1 MKNLSTIGVVVI
13 TENGKENGNM
23 NKELEALKCVDILKE
38 DGCITTVYQGK
49 VLETIR
55 QALIELEAIKT
66 NNLSKAI
73 ECVDYLI
80 KVQEDALALSRSH
93 NNNFIIDKIEKLK
106 YIRQILQNKSK
117 EKLAF
122 DIIKNKPQA
131 ELSLIQFGTIKT
143 YEEYLD
149 YTDKWDLDEYG
160 DLVYTEDEFNL
171 LVEVFK
177 Q

>member
-1 MKNLSTIGVVVI
+1 
-13 TENGKENGNM
+13 M
-23 NKELEALKCVDILKE
+23 NKELEALNCVDILKE

-55 QALIELEAIKT
+55 QALLELEAIKED
-66 NNLSKAI
+66 NPSKAI

-80 KVQEDALALSRSH
+80 KVQEDAIALGRSVNRNYH
-93 NNNFIIDKIEKLK
+93 NTFAIDKLEKLK
-106 YIRQILQNKSK
+106 YIKLILQNKNK

-131 ELSLIQFGTIKT
+131 ELSLIQFGKIKT
-143 YEEYLD
+143 YDEYLD

-160 DLVYTEDEFNL
+160 DLVYTEEEFNL

>member
-1 MKNLSTIGVVVI
+1 MEHKV
-13 TENGKENGNM
+13 NM
-23 NKELEALKCVDILKE
+23 NKELEALNCVDILKE
-38 DGCITTVYQGK
+38 DGCITTIYQGK

-55 QALIELEAIKT
+55 QALIELKTIKE
-66 NNLSKAI
+66 NNISKAI
-73 ECVDYLI
+73 EYVDYLI
-80 KVQEDALALSRSH
+80 KASEEALALGRSVNRNYH
-93 NNNFIIDKIEKLK
+93 NTFTVDKIEKLK
-106 YIRQILQNKSK
+106 YIKLILQNKNK

-131 ELSLIQFGTIKT
+131 ELSLIQFGKIKT
-143 YEEYLD
+143 YDEYLD
-149 YTDKWDLDEYG
+149 YTDKWDLEEYG